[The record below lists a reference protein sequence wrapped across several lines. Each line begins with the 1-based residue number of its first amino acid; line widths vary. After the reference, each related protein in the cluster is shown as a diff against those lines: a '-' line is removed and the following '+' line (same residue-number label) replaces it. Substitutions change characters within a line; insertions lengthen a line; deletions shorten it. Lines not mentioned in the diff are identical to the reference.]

1 MEADTAIDT
10 AIDFGGKVA
19 VALLVLGGGYLLAA
33 VARRLSHRLLEQPA
47 VARALGPSMV
57 RLLGTVVFYILFAL
71 AVGLALIALGV
82 PERYVGTIAVLLI
95 ALFVI
100 ALQQSLANLAATVTF
115 LLFQPFRRGELVETM
130 GYMGTVQEIL
140 LFNSVILLPDHRR
153 VTLPNGRIQE
163 SGVANYSRQG
173 RVVATFGLTVA
184 YGEDLSRVKTIVADL
199 AAGDRR
205 ILDGR
210 AIVVVVDELAENGVR
225 LLVFPT
231 VRPDDFRDVRSDL
244 QARIKARFDAE
255 GIRFAIPPREVR
267 LSNTSVSTETDG
279 SSP

>member
-1 MEADTAIDT
+1 METDVAIDS
-10 AIDFGGKVA
+10 ALNFGGDVVTA
-19 VALLVLGGGYLLAA
+19 AMVLAGGYVAAA
-33 VARRLSHRLLEQPA
+33 VARRLSHRVLQQPA

-57 RLLGTVVFYILFAL
+57 RLLGTVVFYILFAI
-71 AVGLALIALGV
+71 AVGIALIAIGV
-82 PERYVGTIAVLLI
+82 PERYVGAVAVLVI
-95 ALFVI
+95 ALL
-100 ALQQSLANLAATVTF
+100 ALSLQQSLANLAATVTF
-115 LLFQPFRRGELVETM
+115 LLFQPVRRGELVETM

-173 RVVATFGLTVA
+173 RVVATFGLTVT

-244 QARIKARFDAE
+244 QERIKARFDAE